1 MQQFLLGP
9 AANNQVPMF
18 TLDGIQAWVRV
29 TDVHDADTV
38 KIVTDAVVPGKL
50 VRFSARL
57 SGIDGAEITSHD
69 PAIRAWATKG
79 RDRLIELVSSKAFA
93 GGSDKKGIV
102 QFLQDNPAIVWA
114 RFGQF
119 DKYGRLLVTL
129 YGSPDEGSSL
139 NAELLRQ
146 DLAKVYG
153 GGRKSVWKVSD
164 TTLSD

>member
-1 MQQFLLGP
+1 MQQQFLLGP

-38 KIVTDAVVPGKL
+38 KIVTDAVVPGNL

-79 RDRLIELVSSKAFA
+79 RDRLIELVSRKPFA
-93 GGSDKKGIV
+93 GSDKKTIV

-114 RFGQF
+114 RFSQF

-129 YGSPDEGSSL
+129 HESPDERVSL
-139 NAELLRQ
+139 NDELLRQ
-146 DLAKVYG
+146 DLAKVYTG
-153 GGRKSVWKVSD
+153 SRKNGWMASD
-164 TTLSD
+164 CR